1 MAPSQA
7 VLAVTGRD
15 SGPERR
21 HRRKYWQDPRP
32 LFAARPSP
40 PISPLPSCLWPED
53 FCFSSRDRKKNRG
66 HTLACVGG
74 TWEGSWGRTGLKLK
88 ASATSWQAASTA
100 ATQTKSRLERQPA
113 FGDST
118 VSRAWPSLRLHQGL
132 LCWLAGRPQAWGPGW
147 NMAAGQRK
155 GNRWGMGGLPGL
167 LWMGTEQGQRKPGK

>member
-1 MAPSQA
+1 M
-7 VLAVTGRD
+7 AVTGRD

-74 TWEGSWGRTGLKLK
+74 TWEGSWGRTGLKLEASLLPGRLPALLLPRPRAGSRDSLPSETPLFRGHGQALGFIK
-88 ASATSWQAASTA
+88 ASFAGWLGGPRPGDLGGTWLLDKERGTGGEWEACQGSCGWAQ
-100 ATQTKSRLERQPA
+100 SRGRGNQENR
-113 FGDST
+113 
-118 VSRAWPSLRLHQGL
+118 GL
-132 LCWLAGRPQAWGPGW
+132 A
-147 NMAAGQRK
+147 
-155 GNRWGMGGLPGL
+155 
-167 LWMGTEQGQRKPGK
+167 